1 MKLKKFIIL
10 IILSTFFYQGDVIA
24 NNNNVLVDKI
34 SKNLRCLICQG
45 QSVYDSQSD
54 FAISMKLLI
63 KKKIEE
69 GNSEKQIYEYLK
81 NQYGEWISYDTEINQ
96 KTYLLWLFPL
106 FLFIFGG
113 ILIFRKVFI
122 N

>member
-1 MKLKKFIIL
+1 MKLKKFVFL
-10 IILSTFFYQGDVIA
+10 IILSTFFYQGDLIA

-81 NQYGEWISYDTEINQ
+81 NQYGEWISYDTEINK